1 MLVTKSC
8 IAGAWCVLYV
18 DKYPYIMYIN
28 ICIDIIYTKIKKN
41 IYIYIY
47 IHREL
52 HWLYCINFRKV
63 RGNGEDQDL
72 SMGHEVKDPWVLG
85 P

>member
-8 IAGAWCVLYV
+8 ISGAWCVLYV
-18 DKYPYIMYIN
+18 DIYPYI
-28 ICIDIIYTKIKKN
+28 IYT
-41 IYIYIY
+41 YIFYIQKSRKY
-47 IHREL
+47 REL

-72 SMGHEVKDPWVLG
+72 SEGSLG
-85 P
+85 PRAWHR